1 MRQAW
6 ATLGGDRQL
15 RLDRVW
21 IANVGFA
28 IIPANGAFA
37 IAIAIAFAL
46 GCVKF
51 GRERAASSLSLAAR
65 PMLRFLLVLLCR

>member
-51 GRERAASSLSLAAR
+51 GRERRELSLSGGAANASLSPR
-65 PMLRFLLVLLCR
+65 PAVGD